1 MRYGICIVA
10 TVSCCRFEKNVGDF
24 ELKDL
29 IIVLV
34 GANFFHRIISP
45 KRSPLKARHKYLSGR
60 TINGVSCATDPAHFL
75 SWLATDV
82 FGEAPGW
89 GR

>member
-34 GANFFHRIISP
+34 GANFFSSHSRLPDRIRALRLAGTSASKLAEAHGASP
-45 KRSPLKARHKYLSGR
+45 FLVSGR
-60 TINGVSCATDPAHFL
+60 RRFDRFL
-75 SWLATDV
+75 GIDCC
-82 FGEAPGW
+82 GG
-89 GR
+89 